1 MGGSAMNGHDASPT
15 RVLLVGADGAGFV
28 RVQNSLGRD
37 SFGPFALVRESAN
50 EEVLRQCEEECFDVI
65 LLDVVMPGMDG
76 FETCRKLKSL
86 RTAQHIPVLF
96 LTAVR
101 SDTRSRI
108 EAIQA
113 GGEGFLAKP
122 IDEAELIAQIRAMA
136 KIKQANEFR
145 RDEKIR
151 LATLVAERTREL
163 EDSRSAALKLLEEL
177 REENEARRKTEE
189 ALKQSEIFLH
199 QIVENI
205 PDMIF
210 VKEIESLRFVGFNR
224 ASERLLGYSRNELLG
239 KNDYDLFPR
248 EQADF
253 FTAKDREVIAGGKLL
268 EILEEKIDTKGNG
281 ERILHTKKLPILDAN
296 GAPQFLLGI
305 SEDIT
310 QRKRLEES
318 LQLSEA
324 INRMLIEEAP
334 IGVGVLQGEGVVF
347 VNPAFLEI
355 FGYESQ
361 EEIIGRPIQDLI
373 SPDDRETVTRKI
385 HSSLHSRK
393 APANLELR
401 GLKKSGRHFD
411 LSVWPRVINYRG
423 NPAILVFCSD
433 LTEQKTMIEQLRQ
446 AQKMEA
452 VGTLAGG
459 VAHDFN
465 NLLQVVLGYAEF
477 IQMNDKLEKADLKS
491 LNAISAAATRGA
503 ELVQQL
509 LTFCRK
515 GHTKPRLLNL
525 NHQVIQ
531 AQKLMERTL
540 PKMIRIELSLDDE
553 LPVINADQVQVEQ
566 ILMNLAINA
575 RDAMEQGAGTL
586 SISAKAV
593 SLEKE
598 LIPPHIRDKSP
609 DYVML
614 SVSDTGCGM
623 AQETLEHIFEPFFTT
638 KDVGQGTG
646 LGLSIVFGIV
656 EQHGGFITC
665 NSSLGNGSTFNV
677 YFPAIQ
683 GEPEKDGQRRI
694 VKTGGGSETIL
705 IADDEEDVLS
715 LCQSILNRAGYKVLT
730 ALNGNEALEI
740 YRKQRDD
747 ISLVILDKMMPIMG
761 GIACLQQLLR
771 INPDVRVVIATGFL
785 SEQPDDS
792 IRPGSV
798 ELIEKPYSV
807 QALLHAV
814 RKTLDGEEWSTD

>member
-1 MGGSAMNGHDASPT
+1 
-15 RVLLVGADGAGFV
+15 
-28 RVQNSLGRD
+28 
-37 SFGPFALVRESAN
+37 
-50 EEVLRQCEEECFDVI
+50 
-65 LLDVVMPGMDG
+65 
-76 FETCRKLKSL
+76 
-86 RTAQHIPVLF
+86 
-96 LTAVR
+96 
-101 SDTRSRI
+101 
-108 EAIQA
+108 
-113 GGEGFLAKP
+113 
-122 IDEAELIAQIRAMA
+122 
-136 KIKQANEFR
+136 
-145 RDEKIR
+145 
-151 LATLVAERTREL
+151 
-163 EDSRSAALKLLEEL
+163 
-177 REENEARRKTEE
+177 
-189 ALKQSEIFLH
+189 
-199 QIVENI
+199 
-205 PDMIF
+205 
-210 VKEIESLRFVGFNR
+210 
-224 ASERLLGYSRNELLG
+224 
-239 KNDYDLFPR
+239 
-248 EQADF
+248 
-253 FTAKDREVIAGGKLL
+253 
-268 EILEEKIDTKGNG
+268 
-281 ERILHTKKLPILDAN
+281 
-296 GAPQFLLGI
+296 
-305 SEDIT
+305 
-310 QRKRLEES
+310 
-318 LQLSEA
+318 
-324 INRMLIEEAP
+324 
-334 IGVGVLQGEGVVF
+334 
-347 VNPAFLEI
+347 
-355 FGYESQ
+355 
-361 EEIIGRPIQDLI
+361 
-373 SPDDRETVTRKI
+373 
-385 HSSLHSRK
+385 
-393 APANLELR
+393 
-401 GLKKSGRHFD
+401 
-411 LSVWPRVINYRG
+411 
-423 NPAILVFCSD
+423 
-433 LTEQKTMIEQLRQ
+433 
-446 AQKMEA
+446 
-452 VGTLAGG
+452 
-459 VAHDFN
+459 
-465 NLLQVVLGYAEF
+465 VVLGYAEF

-491 LNAISAAATRGA
+491 LKTISAAATRGA

-515 GHTKPRLLNL
+515 GQTKPRLLNL

-540 PKMIRIELSLDDE
+540 PKMIRIELCLDDE
-553 LPVINADQVQVEQ
+553 LPVINADPVQVEQ

-575 RDAMEQGAGTL
+575 RDAMEQEAGTL

-593 SLEKE
+593 KLEKE
-598 LIPPHIRDKSP
+598 HIPRHIQDKAP

-705 IADDEEDVLS
+705 IADDDEDVLS

-761 GIACLQQLLR
+761 GMACLHQLLR

-814 RKTLDGEEWSTD
+814 RKTLDGEE